1 MNDTAI
7 PKNTAPTPDELLSVV
22 EISTSILPLSFDQA
36 ILWIKTP
43 CLYSSAQLD
52 GKNMNKPSLWTT

>member
-7 PKNTAPTPDELLSVV
+7 PKKTAPPPAELLSVV
-22 EISTSILPLSFDQA
+22 EISTSILPQSFDQV

-43 CLYSSAQLD
+43 CLNSSAQLE